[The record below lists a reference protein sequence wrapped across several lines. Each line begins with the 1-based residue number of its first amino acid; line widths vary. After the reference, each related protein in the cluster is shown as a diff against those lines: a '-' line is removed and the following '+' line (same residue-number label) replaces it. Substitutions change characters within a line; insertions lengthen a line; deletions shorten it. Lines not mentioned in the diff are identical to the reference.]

1 MTARSR
7 DGGDL
12 VLDETTEEPVG
23 FRERRCAA
31 TGERLSEDR
40 LLRFALDP
48 SGVVIPDVAAKLPGR
63 GVWTLCT
70 RAAVETAAKK
80 GGFARGFKKNVSVP
94 AGLAEQAE
102 TLLAKRCLDFLGIAR
117 GAGDVVLGAD
127 QVDAALRKAKPAWL
141 FEASDGAA
149 DGRDR
154 ILALAFGLWGR
165 ISVAG
170 CFTSEELGV
179 ALGRDRVVHGLIP
192 VGRIAHRWTVDIGR
206 LSGFR
211 VITPADWHQNNVD

>member
-12 VLDETTEEPVG
+12 LLDENAEEPVG

-48 SGVVIPDVAAKLPGR
+48 AGVVIPDVAAKLPGR
-63 GVWTLCT
+63 GVWTIST
-70 RAAVETAAKK
+70 RDAVATAARK
-80 GGFARGFKKNVSVP
+80 GGFARGFKRNVSAS
-94 AGLAEQAE
+94 AGLADQAE
-102 TLLAKRCLDFLGIAR
+102 ALQAKRCLDFLGIAR
-117 GAGDVVLGAD
+117 SAGDLILGAD
-127 QVDAALRKAKPAWL
+127 AVDMAIRKAKPAWL
-141 FEASDGAA
+141 IEASDGAE
-149 DGRDR
+149 DGRNK
-154 ILALAFGLWGR
+154 ILGLAFGLWGR

-211 VITPADWHQNNVD
+211 VITPADWRQNNVD